1 MSDEEIHA
9 RLRKFLIASLVENAG
24 LVGLQIF
31 LILHWIPGNTMW
43 FTSMVEGAT

>member
-24 LVGLQIF
+24 LVG
-31 LILHWIPGNTMW
+31 W
-43 FTSMVEGAT
+43 FTDFSGSPLNTWEYNVVRFYG